1 VFNAKQ
7 PKLKQTWRE
16 IHGDVYGAKP
26 NTSGPIGGGIGYANL
41 VKPTQDPVTSLDALS
56 DALKNA
62 RSGDIVYL
70 HGKAKIDFTIRVHV
84 ENMVLEIPE
93 EVTLASNRGE
103 DGAKGGM
110 IFSNSFATRPLIRAV
125 GPNVRITGLRLG
137 GPNPMPCLEHHHRSF
152 AERRGHQYYY
162 KFPVSDGIS
171 CDQFKLEIDNC
182 ELGGW
187 SHAAINLQAGSNHHI
202 HHNFIHHNQY
212 NGLGYGICHDRSF
225 SLIEYNLFKY
235 NRHSIAGTGRPDS
248 GYEARHNIEIKHS
261 LSHCFDMHGGRDRQ
275 DNTNIASTWLKIH
288 HNTFRCPETAI
299 VIRGKPEQGCE
310 IHNNWFYQQSLNK
323 SIRLEGHSQVR
334 NNIYGL
340 TNPKLLGQTE
350 Y

>member
-110 IFSNSFATRPLIRAV
+110 IFSNSFAARPLIRAE

-225 SLIEYNLFKY
+225 
-235 NRHSIAGTGRPDS
+235 
-248 GYEARHNIEIKHS
+248 
-261 LSHCFDMHGGRDRQ
+261 
-275 DNTNIASTWLKIH
+275 
-288 HNTFRCPETAI
+288 
-299 VIRGKPEQGCE
+299 
-310 IHNNWFYQQSLNK
+310 
-323 SIRLEGHSQVR
+323 
-334 NNIYGL
+334 
-340 TNPKLLGQTE
+340 
-350 Y
+350 